1 MARRTRRGGSRSI
14 LTRAYYSLVG
24 SPATR
29 ARRKAANKSVAA
41 SREAQ
46 RQHERRER
54 QSTMR
59 RKANEEYARQL
70 RLSRLR
76 REIWEDNSG
85 WNPTHY

>member
-1 MARRTRRGGSRSI
+1 M
-14 LTRAYYSLVG
+14 LTRAYYSIVG

-29 ARRKAANKSVAA
+29 ARRIAAKKCVAA

-54 QSTMR
+54 Q
-59 RKANEEYARQL
+59 RKANEEYQHQL
-70 RLSRLR
+70 RQTRLR
-76 REIWEDNSG
+76 REIWKDNSG